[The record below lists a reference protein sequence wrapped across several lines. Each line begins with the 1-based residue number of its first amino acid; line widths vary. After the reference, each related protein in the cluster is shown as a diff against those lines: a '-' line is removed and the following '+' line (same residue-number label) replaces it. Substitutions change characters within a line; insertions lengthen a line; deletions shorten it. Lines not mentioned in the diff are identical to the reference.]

1 MSSENNDRMD
11 QEPPQVTA
19 ETLRPLVDLF
29 LDQLMATQWGKD
41 KAHSVD
47 DKTKAALTDICVDIV
62 NAMSKVIFEAFLQN
76 RLAHTKTKTPPESP
90 EMISEEEVQEYLG
103 NSIDDAF
110 VTVTG
115 SPVPRES
122 AKRLTDL
129 VTKKITERIN
139 SQLTRTLQIM
149 VKPVGSMLKSC
160 KAKMSR
166 VTVDAWSPDTAAE
179 STSPAEREETPV
191 FPIGPEDRCSVG
203 SFIDTTTE
211 AVKQILLEHV
221 SDPEVQSN
229 SDISEEERLQII
241 NSINEDTDEA
251 ASEIA
256 HYIWTNRK
264 EFGLNNDGT
273 PRPEAQ
279 SSRLNCWNVVANKI
293 KSLFARKFA
302 KEAIASFIVK
312 LRTKLNCKEAS
323 LDVLIPAADKVVQDM
338 IPENPDECT
347 YKTMATCINNGQH
360 EVHSQQLGHIIFEN
374 IQSDPGARKVNHVT
388 IQNEVDKF
396 MKMTCNWL
404 NQQRQKL
411 TKKNNSVDDS
421 LRKIRGAL
429 ELPELP
435 EDIVTPVESAA
446 PSSPAESGVSGD
458 EDIST
463 TPVTELRPPSIT
475 DEPIAIAD
483 EEDENLSPKFE
494 SATPR
499 VTDEPAL
506 SDRSEPAEPAELIY
520 VKIAAA
526 VVHQC
531 LKKAPFSVSYD
542 EKKKIILTLKDMLCT
557 GGVDFKSIQP
567 AGHQVE
573 KTARAVH
580 KDLCA
585 AMKSSKSMVAL
596 GLLSKDSLVYES
608 VIETLKRQL
617 EKPQKTGIKR
627 LFTSLFNT
635 VTKPFNGKKTVASPP
650 SCSTLWFL

>member
-1 MSSENNDRMD
+1 
-11 QEPPQVTA
+11 
-19 ETLRPLVDLF
+19 
-29 LDQLMATQWGKD
+29 
-41 KAHSVD
+41 
-47 DKTKAALTDICVDIV
+47 
-62 NAMSKVIFEAFLQN
+62 
-76 RLAHTKTKTPPESP
+76 
-90 EMISEEEVQEYLG
+90 
-103 NSIDDAF
+103 
-110 VTVTG
+110 
-115 SPVPRES
+115 
-122 AKRLTDL
+122 
-129 VTKKITERIN
+129 
-139 SQLTRTLQIM
+139 
-149 VKPVGSMLKSC
+149 MLKSC

-191 FPIGPEDRCSVG
+191 FLIGPEDRCSVG

-221 SDPEVQSN
+221 SDAEVKSN
-229 SDISEEERLQII
+229 ADISVEERLQIV

-251 ASEIA
+251 AREIA
-256 HYIWTNRK
+256 HYIWSNRE

-279 SSRLNCWNVVANKI
+279 SSRSNCWNVVANKI
-293 KSLFARKFA
+293 KTLFARKFA

-312 LRTKLNCKEAS
+312 LRTNLNCRKAS

-347 YKTMATCINNGQH
+347 YETMATCINNGQHEMHSQQLGHIISENLQRDPGATKVNHVTIQNEVDKFMKMMRNWLNQQRQKLTKKNNSVDDSPNLNCRKASLDVLIPAADKVVQDMIPENPDECTYETMATCINNGQH
-360 EVHSQQLGHIIFEN
+360 EVHSQQLGHIISEN
-374 IQSDPGARKVNHVT
+374 LQRDPGATKVNHVT

-396 MKMTCNWL
+396 MKMMRNWL

-421 LRKIRGAL
+421 LKKIRGVL

-458 EDIST
+458 EDFST

-506 SDRSEPAEPAELIY
+506 SDRSEPAEPAELFY

-531 LKKAPFSVSYD
+531 LKKPPVSVSYD

-567 AGHQVE
+567 AGHQIK

-585 AMKSSKSMVAL
+585 AMKSSKSGVAL
-596 GLLSKDSLVYES
+596 CLLSEDSRVYEC
-608 VIETLKRQL
+608 VIETLQRQL
-617 EKPQKTGIKR
+617 VKPKKTGIKR
-627 LFTSLFNT
+627 FFTSLFNT
-635 VTKPFNGKKTVASPP
+635 VTKPFKH
-650 SCSTLWFL
+650 